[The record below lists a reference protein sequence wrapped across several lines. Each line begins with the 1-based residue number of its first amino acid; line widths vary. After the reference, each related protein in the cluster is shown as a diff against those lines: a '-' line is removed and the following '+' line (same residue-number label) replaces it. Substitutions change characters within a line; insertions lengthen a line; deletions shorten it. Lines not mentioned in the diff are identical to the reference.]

1 MKSNS
6 LPRLLLLNAVVL
18 IFSFNGYSQNKTLG
32 VGVVTPNSNAALHVE
47 SPTNN
52 QGVIFP
58 RLTTAQRTA
67 MTLAAGDKGVTVYD
81 TDLNSMLTWNGTAW
95 SSSAKLIY
103 PYADNFT
110 SATGTPDLF
119 KISYDNAENKRVVRI
134 ENNNATNGSSALSVL
149 NVGAGIS
156 GYFQI
161 NNAAS
166 SSSAIY
172 GTTNSDAGGALAP
185 PGVYGESTGT
195 GSLGGVFRIQNA
207 ANTFPALFAESIGS
221 GPSISARKTSGGG
234 PALRAVNEGST
245 DGFAGY
251 FQNTS
256 ATNTFPAIQATSAGA
271 GSAVRAFMDPAAGD
285 GPGVDIFMQKTSSTS
300 PGLQISAG
308 HLGRGVEVNVSNAAT
323 TAAAI
328 YANNGGNGFGL
339 HAVANTTAFGA
350 SAVYGE
356 QFGTGDAAGAFRIN
370 NTGNNFAAL
379 YGETNGS
386 GTGSS
391 AVRGLNLGAGNGA
404 YFRKNGSSAN
414 TAALWADN
422 FGTNGYGAI
431 IQNVDAS
438 NGTAALFAEAVGSG
452 PSIWGNKDTGENGTA
467 IQALHNGASG
477 NAIEAINNGPG
488 YALYARA
495 TGSTDAVYG
504 VKEAGDGS
512 GSAGNFWNN
521 EPANGAA
528 ALFAATNAAGGSAI
542 GALNSAEGNAI
553 SVFQGGIKMSTH
565 QATGGGGITV
575 RAMAYTVDSDNY
587 TFSFPVTEGET
598 FYVFNVGGGDAIVEG
613 ATIPAAE
620 GRVFIMIGGVLRP
633 F

>member
-1 MKSNS
+1 MNSNS
-6 LPRLLLLNAVVL
+6 VLRLFLLNVIAL
-18 IFSFNGYSQNKTLG
+18 LFSFNGFGQNKTLG
-32 VGVVTPNSNAALHVE
+32 VGVVSPNANAALHVE

-95 SSSAKLIY
+95 ASSAKLIY

-119 KISYDNAENKRVVRI
+119 KLSYDNAENKRVVRI
-134 ENNNATNGSSALSVL
+134 ENNNTTNGSSALSVL
-149 NVGAGIS
+149 NLGTGIG
-156 GYFQI
+156 GYFQVS
-161 NNAAS
+161 NPTSPAA
-166 SSSAIY
+166 AVY
-172 GTTNSDAGGALAP
+172 GTTNSDVGGPLAP
-185 PGVYGESTGT
+185 PGVYGEATGT
-195 GSLGGVFRIQNA
+195 GSLGGAFRISNA
-207 ANTFPALFAESIGS
+207 ANTLPAIYSETNGLGS
-221 GPSISARKTSGGG
+221 AARFSS
-234 PALRAVNEGST
+234 L
-245 DGFAGY
+245 
-251 FQNTS
+251 NTS
-256 ATNTFPAIQATSAGA
+256 ATA
-271 GSAVRAFMDPAAGD
+271 
-285 GPGVDIFMQKTSSTS
+285 
-300 PGLQISAG
+300 PGLQISAD
-308 HLGRGVEVNVSNAAT
+308 HLGRGIEVNVNNATT

-386 GTGSS
+386 GTASS

-404 YFRKNGSSAN
+404 YFRKNGSSVN
-414 TAALWADN
+414 TAAMWADN
-422 FGTNGYGAI
+422 FGTDGYGAI
-431 IQNVDAS
+431 IQNVDAT
-438 NGTAALFAEAVGSG
+438 NPTAALFVEAVGAG
-452 PSIWGNKDTGENGTA
+452 PSVWANKDTGENGVA
-467 IQALHNGASG
+467 IQALHNGTSG

-495 TGSTDAVYG
+495 SGPTDAVYG
-504 VKEAGDGS
+504 VKEAGDGN

-521 EPANGAA
+521 EPGNGAA

-575 RAMAYTVDSDNY
+575 RAMAYTVDSDTY
-587 TFSFPVTEGET
+587 TFSFSVTEGET
-598 FYVFNVGGGDAIVEG
+598 FYVFNVGAGDAIVEG
-613 ATIPAAE
+613 ATIPASE